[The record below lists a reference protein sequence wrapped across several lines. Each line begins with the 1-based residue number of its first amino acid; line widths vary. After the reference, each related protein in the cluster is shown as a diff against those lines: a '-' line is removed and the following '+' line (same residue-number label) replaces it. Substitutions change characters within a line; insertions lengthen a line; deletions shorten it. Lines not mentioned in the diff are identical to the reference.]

1 LANELTLEVE
11 GLEELQEA
19 LKKYPEQWEQIAGK
33 ALGPGLSIL
42 EAEAKERAP
51 VGVTG
56 ESASKIG
63 SEIVREAG
71 SQIVGKIG
79 SGVDYGP
86 YSLEYGR
93 GPGKMPPVDAIEE
106 WARFRGMPGAG
117 FVIARAIGARGIK
130 APRVFSK
137 TLAAKKDE
145 VLKLFERGIA
155 DALKRLF
162 G

>member
-1 LANELTLEVE
+1 ME

-19 LKKYPEQWEQIAGK
+19 LKKYPEQWQQIAGR
-33 ALGPGLSIL
+33 ALGPGLAVL
-42 EAEAKERAP
+42 EREAKSRAP
-51 VGVTG
+51 IGVTG
-56 ESASKIG
+56 KSASTIG
-63 SEIVREAG
+63 STIVREPG
-71 SQIVGKIG
+71 SQIVGKVG

-93 GPGKMPPVDAIEE
+93 GPGKMPPVDKIEE

-117 FVIARAIGARGIK
+117 FVIARAIGARGVK

-137 TLAAKKDE
+137 TLAAKKAE

-162 G
+162 R